1 MTPEFSAKDTP
12 LRDDVRKLGALVGDM
27 LREQE
32 GEDFFKLVEATRQAA
47 VVSRGKGAGVLDDTI
62 RGVAPEQREKLV
74 RAFSAYFG
82 AVNMGEQIHRLRR
95 RREYERSGNQPNG
108 PLHVLAQL
116 KQEGFSAEQVEEAFG
131 ELVIE
136 PVFTAHPTEAMRRT
150 LLTKQQRIARALVDR
165 IEPHALTPVEEER
178 AWARVREEVTTSW
191 QTGEHL
197 DRSPTLADEV
207 EHVLFYLRAV
217 IYRII
222 PPLLESFEDAF
233 EQTFDRKPELQPWL
247 RFGTW
252 VGGDMDGNPNVNA
265 DTIRATLERQRD
277 AILELYREE
286 VRGLID
292 HLSQTDDQAEFS
304 DKLRELVRARVAE
317 FPKTLDA
324 MPDRHRE
331 MPYRVLLYCMVEKL
345 KATYRNDRKRYKG
358 PADLLSDLY
367 IIAESLHSNHGDN
380 AGLHRVRRL
389 IRRVE
394 VFGFHFATL
403 DTRQDSE
410 VHRAACGGLLYSEF
424 ETLESKA
431 RTAHLANAIQ
441 NGLKEPVWD
450 KFPELKNEGNTAFG
464 RQVGALSAEF
474 DFDVRRLLGLMN
486 QLRIAP
492 TSEPE
497 EELPEKD
504 FTRLRDSVRSA
515 SNRDAAARSCLSVFK
530 AIADCRRQYGQA
542 SVGPYIISMAQGP
555 DDVLAVLLLAK
566 TSGMLDEPS
575 CVPLD
580 VAPLFE
586 TVDDLN
592 NAGLVLESLLSDKL
606 YREHLKA
613 RGDVQYVMLGYSD
626 SGKDSGIASARW
638 ALFRAQEELVQAADA
653 AGVRL
658 VLFHGRGGTVSRG
671 GTKVTE
677 AIPAQPPGSVR
688 SHLRVTEQGEII
700 HARYGLRGIAQRTL
714 EVTTGA
720 VLNFSLREDKL
731 PKPDPQCCAI
741 MDGIATTS
749 RKAYRDLVH
758 DDPRLFQYYTLA
770 TPLDVITRMRIGSR
784 PASRRQQR
792 GIQDLRAIPWVFAWT
807 QARHIL
813 PGWYGVGVGLKHA
826 IEEHGLDSVH
836 NAARDWP
843 LLRTMLSDVEMVMA
857 KADMEIAARYAELAG
872 DVGKDLFPELRTAF
886 DQTRELICEVKQIKQ
901 LLDNEP
907 WLVRAIALRN
917 PYIDPMSLM
926 QIEMLKEWRAGDR
939 KDKQLEKAL
948 LTTVKGIARGLMNT
962 G

>member
-27 LREQE
+27 LSEQE
-32 GEDFFKLVEATRQAA
+32 GEEFFKLVEATRQAA
-47 VVSRGKGAGVLDDTI
+47 VASRGKDDGILLDTI
-62 RGVAPEQREKLV
+62 RGMPPDQRETLV
-74 RAFSAYFG
+74 RAFSAYFS

-95 RREYERSGNQPNG
+95 RREYERKGPQPNG
-108 PLHVLAQL
+108 PQHVLGRL
-116 KQEGFSAEQVEEAFG
+116 KRDGFSAEQVEEAFG
-131 ELVIE
+131 KLVIE
-136 PVFTAHPTEAMRRT
+136 PVFTAHPTEAVRRT

-165 IEPHALTPVEEER
+165 IEPHTLTPVEEKR
-178 AWARVREEVTTSW
+178 AWARVREEVTTAW

-222 PPLLESFEDAF
+222 PSLLESFEEAF
-233 EQTFDRKPELQPWL
+233 EQTFGRKAVLQPWL

-265 DTIRATLERQRD
+265 DTIRETLERQRD
-277 AILELYREE
+277 AILELYRTET
-286 VRGLID
+286 RGLID
-292 HLSQTDDQAEFS
+292 HLSQTEDQASFTDELG
-304 DKLRELVRARVAE
+304 KLVSARVAE

-324 MPDRHRE
+324 VPDRHRE

-345 KATYRNDRKRYKG
+345 KASYRNDPKRYRG
-358 PADLLSDLY
+358 PSELLQDLNT
-367 IIAESLHSNHGDN
+367 IAASLHEHQGDN

-410 VHRAACGGLLYSEF
+410 VHRRVCGE
-424 ETLESKA
+424 
-431 RTAHLANAIQ
+431 
-441 NGLKEPVWD
+441 
-450 KFPELKNEGNTAFG
+450 
-464 RQVGALSAEF
+464 
-474 DFDVRRLLGLMN
+474 LLGDEGFADRTGSQRAEALTN
-486 QLRIAP
+486 AWSRP
-492 TSEPE
+492 
-497 EELPEKD
+497 
-504 FTRLRDSVRSA
+504 
-515 SNRDAAARSCLSVFK
+515 AARSDDPEVARSMDVFRAVK
-530 AIADCRRQYGQA
+530 EMQRAYGPHAI
-542 SVGPYIISMAQGP
+542 GPYIISMAQGP
-555 DDVLAVLLLAK
+555 DDVLAVLYLARK
-566 TSGMLDEPS
+566 AGFEHKSV
-575 CVPLD
+575 VPLD

-586 TVDDLN
+586 TVDDLQ
-592 NAGLVLESLLSDKL
+592 NAAATLKAMLSDKL
-606 YREHLKA
+606 YREHLQA
-613 RGDVQYVMLGYSD
+613 RDDFQYVMLGYSD

-638 ALFRAQEELVQAADA
+638 ALFRAQEELVQAADD
-653 AGVRL
+653 AGVKL

-688 SHLRVTEQGEII
+688 SRLRVTEQGEII

-720 VLNFSLREDKL
+720 VLGFSLREDKQ
-731 PKPDPQCCAI
+731 PKPEAQWREI
-741 MDGIATTS
+741 MDAIAGTS

-813 PGWYGVGVGLKHA
+813 PGWYGVGVGIQQA
-826 IEEHGLDSVH
+826 INEHGIEHVRA
-836 NAARDWP
+836 AARNWP

-857 KADMEIAARYAELAG
+857 KADMDIGARYAELAG
-872 DVGKDLFPELRTAF
+872 DVGKELFPELRAAF
-886 DQTRELICEVKQIKQ
+886 EQTRELICEVKEIMQ

-907 WLVRAIALRN
+907 WLARAIALRN
-917 PYIDPMSLM
+917 PYIDPMSLL
-926 QIEMLKEWRAGDR
+926 QIELLKEWRAGDR
-939 KDKQLEKAL
+939 EDKRLEKAL

>member
-1 MTPEFSAKDTP
+1 MTLNFSAKDTP

-32 GEDFFKLVEATRQAA
+32 GEEFYKFVEATRQAA
-47 VVSRGKGAGVLDDTI
+47 VAARGEGEDILEDTI
-62 RGVAPEQREKLV
+62 RGVPGVQRETLV
-74 RAFSAYFG
+74 RAFSAYFS
-82 AVNMGEQIHRLRR
+82 AINMGEQIHRLRR
-95 RREYERSGNQPNG
+95 RREYERKGPQPNG
-108 PLHVLAQL
+108 PKHVLDQL
-116 KQEGFSAEQVEEAFG
+116 KRDGYDGEQVEAAFG
-131 ELVIE
+131 KLVIE
-136 PVFTAHPTEAMRRT
+136 PVFTAHPTEAVRRT

-165 IEPHALTPVEEER
+165 IEAHAVTPVEEER
-178 AWARVREEVTTSW
+178 AWSRVREEVTTAW

-197 DRSPTLADEV
+197 ERSPTLSDEV

-222 PPLLESFEDAF
+222 PPLIESFEEAF
-233 EQTFDRKPELQPWL
+233 ELTFGRKPELRPWL

-265 DTIRATLERQRD
+265 DTIRATLTRQRD
-277 AILELYREE
+277 AILDIYRHETH
-286 VRGLID
+286 GLIEY
-292 HLSQTDDQAEFS
+292 LSQTEAQAGFS
-304 DKLRELVRARVAE
+304 DELRTLISKRVGE
-317 FPKTLDA
+317 FPKTVDTI
-324 MPDRHRE
+324 PDRHRE

-345 KATYRNDRKRYKG
+345 KATYRNDRPRYRG
-358 PADLLSDLY
+358 PDELRNDLRT
-367 IIAESLHSNHGDN
+367 IAQSLHINKGDN
-380 AGLHRVRRL
+380 AGLHHVRRL
-389 IRRVE
+389 TRRVE
-394 VFGFHFATL
+394 CFGFHFATL

-410 VHRAACGGLLYSEF
+410 VHRKVCGELLDSEEF
-424 ETLESKA
+424 AGSTGQQRAEALMAGWS
-431 RTAHLANAIQ
+431 Q
-441 NGLKEPVWD
+441 PV
-450 KFPELKNEGNTAFG
+450 
-464 RQVGALSAEF
+464 
-474 DFDVRRLLGLMN
+474 
-486 QLRIAP
+486 
-492 TSEPE
+492 
-497 EELPEKD
+497 
-504 FTRLRDSVRSA
+504 
-515 SNRDAAARSCLSVFK
+515 ARSDDPEVERSLDVFRALK
-530 AIADCRRQYGQA
+530 DMQREYGPP

-555 DDVLAVLLLAK
+555 DDVLAVLYLAR
-566 TSGMLDEPS
+566 TAGFIEDGG
-575 CVPLD
+575 VPLD

-586 TVDDLN
+586 TVDDLQS
-592 NAGLVLESLLSDKL
+592 AAATLKTMLSDKL
-606 YREHLKA
+606 YREHLKS

-638 ALFRAQEELVQAADA
+638 ALFRAQEELVQAADE
-653 AGVRL
+653 AGVKL

-720 VLNFSLREDKL
+720 VLNFSLREDAL
-731 PKPDPQCCAI
+731 PKPDPKWCAI
-741 MDGIATTS
+741 MDGIASAS
-749 RKAYRDLVH
+749 REAYRNLVH
-758 DDPRLFQYYTLA
+758 HDPRLFQYYTLA

-813 PGWYGVGVGLKHA
+813 PGWYGVGAGLRQA
-826 IEEHGLDSVH
+826 IDDHGIESIR

-857 KADMEIAARYAELAG
+857 KADMNIAARYAELAG
-872 DVGKDLFPELRTAF
+872 DVGEKLFPELRAAF
-886 DQTRELICEVKQIKQ
+886 DQTGDLICEVKEIKQ

-907 WLVRAIALRN
+907 WLARSIALRN
-917 PYIDPMSLM
+917 PYIDPMSLL
-926 QIEMLKEWRAGDR
+926 QIRMLKEWRAGNR
-939 KDKQLEKAL
+939 EDKQLEKSL